1 MDKKIIN
8 LGHLKG
14 EILLFG
20 GVYSNLQALEKLKS
34 IAETHQIPAENCI
47 STGDL
52 VGYCAQPEESVQFFK
67 EWGAKGIAGNVEL
80 QLREGED
87 GCGCSFRPGSRCD
100 QFSKQW
106 YPYAQSKLSKNSLEF
121 MQGLPDHISFTT
133 AGKKIS
139 IVHGSFKNIS
149 EFIFKSTPWATKA
162 ENFEATGSDV
172 IIAGHCGLPFNDEQ
186 DGKIWIN
193 PGVIGMPANDGTPQV
208 WYTILDDKNG
218 KFNYS
223 HHRMDYN
230 HKLTSS
236 LMNNGLLPVEYAR
249 TINTGIWDNC
259 EILPMREMGFQG
271 FGISL

>member
-1 MDKKIIN
+1 MDKKITN
-8 LGHLKG
+8 LGPLKG
-14 EILLFG
+14 KILLFG
-20 GVYSNLQALEKLKS
+20 GVYSNLQALEMLRS
-34 IAETHQIPAENCI
+34 IAEKHQIPAENCI

-52 VGYCAQPEESVQFFK
+52 VGYCAQPEESVQYFK
-67 EWGAKGIAGNVEL
+67 DWGAISIAGNVEL
-80 QLREGED
+80 QLREGEED
-87 GCGCSFRPGSRCD
+87 CGCSFRPGSRCD

-121 MQGLPDHISFTT
+121 MQALPDHFEFTY

-139 IVHGSFKNIS
+139 VVHGSFQNIS

-162 ENFEATGSDV
+162 ANFEATCSDV
-172 IIAGHCGLPFNDEQ
+172 IIAGHCGLPFNEEQ

-208 WYTILDDKNG
+208 WYVILDDKNG

-223 HHRMDYN
+223 HHRMHYN

-236 LMNNGLLPVEYAR
+236 LMDNGLLPIEYAR

-259 EILPMREMGFQG
+259 EILPIREMGYQG
-271 FGISL
+271 FGINL